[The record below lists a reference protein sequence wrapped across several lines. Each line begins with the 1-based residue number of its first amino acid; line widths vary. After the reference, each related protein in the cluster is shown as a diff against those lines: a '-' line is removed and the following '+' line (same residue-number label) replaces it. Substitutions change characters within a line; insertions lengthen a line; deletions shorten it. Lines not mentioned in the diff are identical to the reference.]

1 VRLATAQVVAD
12 MFNVKPVRPTG
23 QAGCLLDAR
32 ARSQLIKAIISALV
46 NLPLFRPGSDV
57 RRRRGPK
64 YIRAA
69 ASVRPSTPAS
79 SAHATPCH
87 TDPSRLPTSLWQ
99 AFVCMRTVAPTA
111 WKRSWS
117 GSILSR
123 VLRGGTLK
131 MQDH

>member
-1 VRLATAQVVAD
+1 MAQVVAD

-32 ARSQLIKAIISALV
+32 ARSQLIKAITSALV

-69 ASVRPSTPAS
+69 ASVRPSVDARILGPR
-79 SAHATPCH
+79 HATP
-87 TDPSRLPTSLWQ
+87 TRPGSRL
-99 AFVCMRTVAPTA
+99 
-111 WKRSWS
+111 RS
-117 GSILSR
+117 GRLLSACEQLR
-123 VLRGGTLK
+123 RLRGSAAGPAVFYRAF
-131 MQDH
+131 